1 MAKGFGA
8 RLKSLFGIKRFDE
21 SYFEELEEL
30 LIEGDLGSKLT
41 MQISDEVRNL
51 VRKKK
56 DLTTRELQLLV
67 KEQLRPMVHTFH
79 PVIDRNALNVFLI
92 LGVNGVGKTTTIAK
106 IARLYKTQGYS
117 VTLAA
122 ADTFRAAAIDQL
134 EVHANR
140 VGVRIV
146 KQESGS
152 DPGAVVFDAITS
164 AQARGDQ
171 LLLVDTA
178 GRMHNKE
185 HLVRELAKIDKIV
198 QTKGIDSVHYK
209 KFLVIDST
217 TGQNGLS
224 QATIF
229 HQAIRLDALIL
240 SKYDSLA
247 KGGALIQI
255 GDSLGLPISFV
266 GVGEKYGDLELFEA
280 EPFLDSLVGL
290 A

>member
-198 QTKGIDSVHYK
+198 QTKGVDPAHYK